1 MTYRMTQVLTGHGM
15 FGEYLMK
22 IGRETTDICHHS
34 GGGGQGHGAAHA
46 EVVCGVGVSPLH
58 PTSRHR

>member
-34 GGGGQGHGAAHA
+34 GGGGARTRR
-46 EVVCGVGVSPLH
+46 C
-58 PTSRHR
+58 TR